1 MSFFGK
7 PGKFLARYESFLSAS
22 VRSEKFM
29 HSKENRTFYQNN
41 NNNNNNLIIYI
52 ALFTCAD
59 QKRFT
64 VISLKTIKV
73 YIIIH
78 KQLKPKR

>member
-1 MSFFGK
+1 MTPK
-7 PGKFLARYESFLSAS
+7 RYQDLVLWAWPQVNF
-22 VRSEKFM
+22 
-29 HSKENRTFYQNN
+29 NN

>member
-1 MSFFGK
+1 MIDCK
-7 PGKFLARYESFLSAS
+7 RIRYIK
-22 VRSEKFM
+22 RSLKIV
-29 HSKENRTFYQNN
+29 NTAVTRTDFTD

>member
-1 MSFFGK
+1 MHLEKIFK
-7 PGKFLARYESFLSAS
+7 QLI
-22 VRSEKFM
+22 RS
-29 HSKENRTFYQNN
+29 SKCKSSHPTVLNRPIPYNNN
-41 NNNNNNLIIYI
+41 NNNNNNLKIYI

>member
-1 MSFFGK
+1 MEN
-7 PGKFLARYESFLSAS
+7 FLKYGSQLKSLLY
-22 VRSEKFM
+22 
-29 HSKENRTFYQNN
+29 SKVEINHRRITNN

>member
-1 MSFFGK
+1 MILRSFSLRSKYNKYATKSFVIIG
-7 PGKFLARYESFLSAS
+7 PNMKFYLD
-22 VRSEKFM
+22 SE
-29 HSKENRTFYQNN
+29 NIIIIII
-41 NNNNNNLIIYI
+41 IIYI

-64 VISLKTIKV
+64 VISLKTIEV